1 MNIDLRAMLSK
12 LGWPSRLAL
21 LAFALALLALAWRSW
36 RGPEVMTSTL
46 LRRDFVQSV
55 VASGRVEAPHR
66 ADIAAQITGTVTRVP
81 VAEGQQVAAG
91 DLLVEL
97 ESAELRA
104 SQRQAELAVQQALAR
119 VRQVAELQA
128 PVAEQQLR
136 QALANLNNAK
146 SQLNRQQA
154 LFEQGF
160 IGEAALDQARTTLA
174 FNEAQWRLSQKQS
187 EALRPGGSDAAL
199 ADAAL
204 AQARANAEAAAAR
217 SRYARISAPAAGTL
231 IGRKVEVGDVVQ
243 AGKVLMTLSPAG
255 RTQLVLSIDER
266 NLRLIAPGQPALASA
281 DAYPDQHFEAHLVF
295 INPGVNAQTGAVEVK
310 LDVPAPPPYLS
321 QDMTVSVDIEVARR
335 PQALLL
341 PLAVVREPQSAAP
354 WVLRVGEDGRD
365 KGIARRQSVRLGLR
379 SGGYAELLDGLVEGD
394 RLVLGSEPVKDGAR
408 VRARP
413 DPVGAK
419 PGGAAPLAGR

>member
-1 MNIDLRAMLSK
+1 MKTDLSTRLK
-12 LGWPSRLAL
+12 TLGWKWQLVLLAL
-21 LAFALALLALAWRSW
+21 LLGLAALAWRSW
-36 RGPEVMTSTL
+36 RGPEVTTSTV

-55 VASGRVEAPHR
+55 VASGRVETPHR
-66 ADIAAQITGTVTRVP
+66 ADIAAQITGTVARVP
-81 VAEGQQVAAG
+81 VAQGSQVAAG
-91 DLLVEL
+91 DLLIEL
-97 ESAELRA
+97 ESTELRA
-104 SQRQAELAVQQALAR
+104 NQRQAELAVQQALAR
-119 VRQVAELQA
+119 VRQVGELQA

-136 QALANLNNAK
+136 QAQASLTNAK

-160 IGEAALDQARTTLA
+160 IGEAALEQARTTLA
-174 FNEAQWRLSQKQS
+174 LTEAQWRLSQKQS
-187 EALRPGGSDAAL
+187 EALRPSGSDAAL
-199 ADAAL
+199 AEAAL
-204 AQARANAEAAAAR
+204 AQARASAEAAAAR
-217 SRYARISAPAAGTL
+217 AAYARIKAPAAGTL

-281 DAYPDQHFEAHLVF
+281 DAFPDQRFAAKLVY

-354 WVLRVGEDGRD
+354 WVLRVGEDGR
-365 KGIARRQSVRLGLR
+365 ARRQNVRLGLR
-379 SGGYAELLDGLVEGD
+379 SGGYAELLDGLAEGD
-394 RLVLGSEPVKDGAR
+394 RLVLAAEPVKDGAR
-408 VRARP
+408 VRSKADAP
-413 DPVGAK
+413 TAK
-419 PGGAAPLAGR
+419 PGSAALPAGR